1 METSFLLIFTVT
13 TCCLFLQGN
22 NLYNQRA
29 IKILLNLTYF
39 FPMLLFYSPLKFSR
53 YIKVKHLETMG

>member
-39 FPMLLFYSPLKFSR
+39 SQCYFF
-53 YIKVKHLETMG
+53 IALENFQGVQK